1 MLAGLCGPAPG
12 SGASPFNHF
21 IAPDPDQLLR
31 VSVAFGF
38 DRGRLKSVYQVLRG
52 KDLETGVFSPERRD
66 QQFAVLK
73 EAQSQVL
80 DLKHWHQF
88 LSALIGA
95 GYRSGEM
102 ISSQN
107 ALLYAYAFYLIG
119 TQKARA
125 TVGPW
130 AVLAL
135 AGAAG
140 VPVLLVCALM
150 LGEPVV
156 ATDWTPVVVLAFT
169 SQVIGQGLLVFS
181 LRHFSPLVVGLALLT
196 QPAVGALVGWL
207 SFGEIV
213 TPLDMGGMALLGL
226 ALVLARAG
234 RPAGN

>member
-1 MLAGLCGPAPG
+1 MVAGVFFALDLAAWHIGIELTRMANASLFGNTGSIILMIWGFFVLRRAPRPAEALAIFSAVAGAAILMGRSFEISFSTLAGDLFC
-12 SGASPFNHF
+12 
-21 IAPDPDQLLR
+21 LL
-31 VSVAFGF
+31 AG
-38 DRGRLKSVYQVLRG
+38 VL
-52 KDLETGVFSPERRD
+52 
-66 QQFAVLK
+66 
-73 EAQSQVL
+73 
-80 DLKHWHQF
+80 
-88 LSALIGA
+88 
-95 GYRSGEM
+95 
-102 ISSQN
+102 
-107 ALLYAYAFYLIG
+107 YAFYLIG

-140 VPVLLVCALM
+140 VPVLLVCALL

-234 RPAGN
+234 RPAGS